1 MTNHRKSYP
10 ILIVL
15 FAAAFLPV
23 TPVLFAEELKGFFD
37 GIRSPDN
44 AVRMKARLSAPGHGA
59 AAIAGLG
66 KILVGSDREPSITAS
81 HALTLIVHHAGRP
94 GAEKERGPVLREL
107 GKLVEGSSN
116 SYLRREALWLM
127 GFIGGDEGSVKVA
140 EKCLW
145 DGDEH
150 VAEIARLVL
159 ERMPGRFAHNAVMT
173 AIGKADEELKADLLF
188 TLAKRGDHAAV
199 KTLVIFSGSDD
210 DGVRLSA
217 LEGLARLAAPEA
229 VEVLLAVAGKTAHPK
244 QLNNYHE
251 K

>member
-127 GFIGGDEGSVKVA
+127 GFIGGD
-140 EKCLW
+140 
-145 DGDEH
+145 
-150 VAEIARLVL
+150 
-159 ERMPGRFAHNAVMT
+159 
-173 AIGKADEELKADLLF
+173 
-188 TLAKRGDHAAV
+188 
-199 KTLVIFSGSDD
+199 
-210 DGVRLSA
+210 
-217 LEGLARLAAPEA
+217 
-229 VEVLLAVAGKTAHPK
+229 
-244 QLNNYHE
+244 
-251 K
+251 